1 MSLLGNVIN
10 PSVTSIGS
18 IPGGN
23 LIPGIQIVV
32 QGVAP
37 AHSEGFSINLSSKI
51 SDSRRDIALHFNP
64 RFNQRCVVRNSLK
77 NNAWAEEEK
86 NNGMPF
92 RKEAPFEIVIVT
104 DLYCYNI
111 SVNKRD
117 FCRFKH
123 RHPLTGVNTYW
134 VEGIV
139 KITSIKFLEIQTP
152 SCGVHPAATNRHV
165 AQPARPILNPPGC
178 SAHPAVMTHH
188 VTQPTKP
195 IFNPAVPLT
204 TGIPGG
210 LYHGKMIFISGVP
223 AGTNRFTFYLQEGSL
238 HNADV
243 GMVFDVRFNFGSCV
257 EAVIRNHRSRGTWG
271 QEEHTIPYF
280 PFVRNVP
287 FEIIILSEST
297 GFKVAVNNQHFLEFR
312 HRLMPLAR
320 FNMLHITGDVTVKE
334 VRFQ

>member
-1 MSLLGNVIN
+1 MPLKKDEKTQFSKYRTLKIEHMKPHEKFG
-10 PSVTSIGS
+10 SVTSIGS

-64 RFNQRCVVRNSLK
+64 
-77 NNAWAEEEK
+77 
-86 NNGMPF
+86 

-152 SCGVHPAATNRHV
+152 SCGVHPAVTNRHV